1 MTLGPSALIIDDEP
15 QIRRFLRITL
25 EANGYQVHEAKTG
38 GDGLIEAATL
48 RPDIIL
54 LDWGLPDQDGITI
67 LKRLREWTHTPVI
80 MLTVRS
86 GDQDKIAALDSGA
99 DDYLTKPFSTGELL
113 ARMRVALRHALPT
126 QTEEIFMAGPL
137 HVDLSRRIVTVN
149 DEPIKLTLTEYAL
162 LRLLVQNAGRA
173 LTNKAILREVW
184 GKEYVDEVHY
194 VRVYMGNLRAKI
206 EADPARP
213 KLLLTE
219 PGVGYRLAAPD
230 A

>member
-38 GDGLIEAATL
+38 GDGLVDAATL

-126 QTEEIFMAGPL
+126 QTEEVFTAGPL
-137 HVDLSRRIVTVN
+137 QVDLSRRIVTVN

-173 LTNKAILREVW
+173 LTNRAILREVW

-230 A
+230 V